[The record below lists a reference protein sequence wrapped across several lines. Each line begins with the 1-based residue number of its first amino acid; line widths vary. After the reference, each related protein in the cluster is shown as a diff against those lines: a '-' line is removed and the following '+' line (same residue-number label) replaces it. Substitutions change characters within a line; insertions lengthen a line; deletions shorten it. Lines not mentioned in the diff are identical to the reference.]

1 MAASKSPDGGAA
13 GGSWPGGRKLG
24 ESRPM
29 AFSRLR
35 HLARRFW
42 NQTCTHKHKM
52 FNTWGIISRA
62 NMGQDPH
69 KHTRSAVGEPKQ
81 KEIFL
86 FQKL

>member
-13 GGSWPGGRKLG
+13 GGSWPGGRKWG

-42 NQTCTHKHKM
+42 NQTC
-52 FNTWGIISRA
+52 NTGR
-62 NMGQDPH
+62 
-69 KHTRSAVGEPKQ
+69 TRSTQGEDLHIFIIGIRFEYRFDSQ
-81 KEIFL
+81 K
-86 FQKL
+86 